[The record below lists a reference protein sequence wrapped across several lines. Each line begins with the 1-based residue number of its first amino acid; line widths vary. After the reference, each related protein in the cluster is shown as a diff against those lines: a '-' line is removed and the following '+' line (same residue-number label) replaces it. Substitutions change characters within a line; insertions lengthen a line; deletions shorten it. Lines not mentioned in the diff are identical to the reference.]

1 VPSGNTVLGPSLH
14 LTAPDPSAA
23 RTRGVRKYGGRSYGD
38 LRSHQPES
46 AADSNPGRSPLTI
59 RKVTRSNRVG
69 IVLAMA
75 AILGLVMTS
84 IVTANPT
91 GTSARVPASIAQAVL
106 PSVAAERELP
116 IDRPTSS
123 AAPSPITAP
132 SEQPALA
139 LATPSPAPAVQLVAL
154 LPMTVDVWNAEER
167 YFSIS
172 GSTPDEIIASA
183 KANIPAD
190 PSGAE
195 RHTMAYA
202 GPIAWDHQPSYI
214 QDPATGSCTMTAI
227 TSSARYQATIP
238 QWTSAGGVPPELLA
252 WWQQVLEHIREH
264 ESEHIRIFEDYLS
277 ALPGRIVGQPCDA
290 WDGIISQWS
299 AEVLAAH
306 ATFDAAEA
314 SWPFPAY
321 TGPLDW

>member
-1 VPSGNTVLGPSLH
+1 MVISE
-14 LTAPDPSAA
+14 APN
-23 RTRGVRKYGGRSYGD
+23 R
-38 LRSHQPES
+38 
-46 AADSNPGRSPLTI
+46 GRSPLTI
-59 RKVTRSNRVG
+59 RKVTRSNRFG

-75 AILGLVMTS
+75 ATLGLLMTS

-91 GTSARVPASIAQAVL
+91 GTSARMPSSIAQAVL
-106 PSVAAERELP
+106 PSAAAEQGLP

-123 AAPSPITAP
+123 AAPSLITAP
-132 SEQPALA
+132 TDQPAIA
-139 LATPSPAPAVQLVAL
+139 QATPAPAPVIQLVAL
-154 LPMTVDVWNAEER
+154 VPMTVDVWNAEER

-172 GSTPDEIIASA
+172 GSTPDEIVAAA
-183 KANIPAD
+183 KASVPAD
-190 PSGAE
+190 PTGAE

-227 TSSARYQATIP
+227 ASNVRYQATIP
-238 QWTSAGGVPPELLA
+238 QWTSPGSVPPELLA
-252 WWQQVLEHIREH
+252 WWQLVLEHIREH
-264 ESEHIRIFEDYLS
+264 ESQHIRIFEDYVS

-290 WDGIISQWS
+290 WDGIITQWS

-314 SWPFPAY
+314 RWPFPAY